1 MSRYSRVDESAG
13 GGEVKFLVAMIA
25 ALNLLP
31 AATIVYT
38 KSFPGS
44 SPAYVSIKLDTSG
57 EAEFND
63 SLTDDNV
70 MRFKISQAESK
81 AIFDLAEK
89 LGHFTR
95 PLESGLK
102 VANMGMKTF
111 RFEDG
116 KIRNDQKFN
125 YSTEPEAQQLHDWF
139 EKITETELYLINLEK
154 CVRFDHLGVHKALLQ
169 LEAAWDRKRIVAPE
183 QFLKMLDRVAKS
195 DVYLNI
201 ARDRAA
207 NMADYIRGNVKPK
220 A

>member
-1 MSRYSRVDESAG
+1 M
-13 GGEVKFLVAMIA
+13 KFLITILA
-25 ALNLLP
+25 AVNLLP

-44 SPAYVSIKLDTSG
+44 SPEYVSIKLESSG

-63 SLTDDNV
+63 SPTDENA
-70 MRFKISQAESK
+70 MRFKISEADTK
-81 AIFDLAEK
+81 TIFELAEK
-89 LGHFTR
+89 LGYFTR

-102 VANMGMKTF
+102 VANMGAKTF

-116 KIRNDQKFN
+116 KTRNEQKFN
-125 YSTEPEAQQLHDWF
+125 YSTELEAQHLHDWF

-169 LEAAWDRKRIVAPE
+169 FESAWDRKRIVAPE
-183 QFLKMLDRVAKS
+183 QFLKVLDRVSKS
-195 DVYLNI
+195 EKYMNI
-201 ARDRAA
+201 ARERAA

-220 A
+220 V

>member
-1 MSRYSRVDESAG
+1 
-13 GGEVKFLVAMIA
+13 VKFLITILA
-25 ALNLLP
+25 AVNLLP

-44 SPAYVSIKLDTSG
+44 SPAYVSIKLESSG

-63 SLTDDNV
+63 APTDENA
-70 MRFKISQAESK
+70 MRFKLSAEDAK
-81 AIFDLAEK
+81 AVFDLAEK
-89 LGHFTR
+89 LGFFTR
-95 PLESGLK
+95 PLESGLN
-102 VANMGMKTF
+102 VAKMGLKTF

-116 KIRNDQKFN
+116 KTTHEQQFN

-154 CVRFDHLGVHKALLQ
+154 CVRFDHLGVLKALLQ

-183 QFLKMLDRVAKS
+183 QLLNMLDRVAKS
-195 DVYLNI
+195 EKYLNL

-207 NMADYIRGNVKPK
+207 KMADSIRGNTKPK

>member
-1 MSRYSRVDESAG
+1 M
-13 GGEVKFLVAMIA
+13 KLLILIIA
-25 ALNLLP
+25 AANLLP
-31 AATIVYT
+31 AATLVYT

-44 SPAYVSIKLDTSG
+44 SPAYVSTKLESNGD
-57 EAEFND
+57 AEFND

-70 MRFKISQAESK
+70 MRFKISEADTK
-81 AIFDLAEK
+81 TIFDLAEK
-89 LGHFTR
+89 LGYFTR
-95 PLESGLK
+95 TLESGLK
-102 VANMGMKTF
+102 VANMGMKTL
-111 RFEDG
+111 RYEDG
-116 KIRNDQKFN
+116 KTRNEQKFN
-125 YSTEPEAQQLHDWF
+125 YSTELEAQQIHDWF

-195 DVYLNI
+195 EVYLNI

-207 NMADYIRGNVKPK
+207 SMADYIRGNVKPK